1 MNLRRILLDVD
12 TVIQKPTPLEL
23 AAALENVRGLE
34 GVNVTVT
41 EIDVETVGM
50 EITIEGTNL
59 DFGLISKA
67 IESTGAVIHSID
79 AVVVGERMVERVA
92 RTR

>member
-1 MNLRRILLDVD
+1 MKIRRLLLDVD
-12 TVIQKPTPLEL
+12 TAIQRPTPLEL
-23 AAALENVRGLE
+23 AGALEEVSGIE
-34 GVNVTVT
+34 GVNITVT

-50 EITIEGTNL
+50 DVTIEGTNL
-59 DFGLISKA
+59 DFAEISKA

-79 AVVVGERMVERVA
+79 VVVIGDRMVERIK